1 MRASPARVRTV
12 RRRTAGATAAI
23 EVRGTPVVI
32 TAIAS
37 TTAYRATDTAD
48 VVRGALSAHFLR
60 RDPYR
65 SGALLEELADERTAQ
80 DALEQLV
87 LVAAETLRVIK
98 ASPARRHLVLDRD
111 AVVNQFVVARLIRPG
126 QRRLV
131 AELLHRAAGLA
142 AGMRSPGDPSAFDG
156 LSDAQVL
163 VGAWAS
169 VLGLVWTA
177 ARTLRQDQ
185 TTIYLRVLNADG

>member
-1 MRASPARVRTV
+1 M
-12 RRRTAGATAAI
+12 
-23 EVRGTPVVI
+23 
-32 TAIAS
+32 AS
-37 TTAYRATDTAD
+37 TTAYRTADTAD
-48 VVRGALSAHFLR
+48 VVRSALSAHFLR

-87 LVAAETLRVIK
+87 LVAAETLRVINR
-98 ASPARRHLVLDRD
+98 SPARRHLVLDRD

-126 QRRLV
+126 QRPLV

-142 AGMRSPGDPSAFDG
+142 AGMRSPGDPSALDG
-156 LSDAQVL
+156 LSDSQVL
-163 VGAWAS
+163 VGAWAA

-177 ARTLRQDQ
+177 ARTLREEQ
-185 TTIYLRVLNADG
+185 TTIYLRVLNAGD